1 MASFNHNGTQIVT
14 TSKSTAQVWDLATGK
29 DLIRFVHDKPI
40 RSATLSLNG
49 TKVITTSVN
58 TTAWV
63 WDVVTSKE
71 LARFPHEDR
80 VESAALSPDGIK
92 VVTASKDRTARVW
105 DVTTGKHL
113 AHLAHEGPVL
123 LAAFTSDGTKVVTA
137 SFDTT
142 AWVWDV
148 HWLTQHHNRKWIE
161 RICQEKLVGAGHI
174 TKRDVEISP
183 LLSGREGEDVCD
195 PPSWFSQLARSLGF
209 GPKSGTHPN

>member
-1 MASFNHNGTQIVT
+1 M
-14 TSKSTAQVWDLATGK
+14 ATGK
-29 DLIRFVHDKPI
+29 DLIQFVHDKPI
-40 RSATLSLNG
+40 RSATFSLNG

-63 WDVVTSKE
+63 WDVATAKE
-71 LARFPHEDR
+71 LARFAH
-80 VESAALSPDGIK
+80 DGQI
-92 VVTASKDRTARVW
+92 W
-105 DVTTGKHL
+105 PTT
-113 AHLAHEGPVL
+113 
-123 LAAFTSDGTKVVTA
+123 FTPDGTKVVTA
-137 SFDTT
+137 SEDKTARVWSVAPRKELARLTHGGPVVSATFSLDGTKVVTATFDTT

-148 HWLTQHHNRKWIE
+148 HWLTQHHNRKLIE
-161 RICQEKLVGAGHI
+161 RICQEKLVGARHI